1 MALWVPLFSSFL
13 FPWKQ
18 GNMVEMNV
26 WKKQSVK
33 VATANLSV

>member
-1 MALWVPLFSSFL
+1 MALFVPFFSSFP
-13 FPWKQ
+13 FPRKQ